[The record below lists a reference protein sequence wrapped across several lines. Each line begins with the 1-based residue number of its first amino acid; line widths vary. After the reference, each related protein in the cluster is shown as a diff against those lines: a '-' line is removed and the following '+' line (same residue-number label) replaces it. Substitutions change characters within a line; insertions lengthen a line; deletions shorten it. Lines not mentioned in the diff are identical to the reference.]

1 MQLVLDASAVL
12 QLASSPQG
20 FAHLGDHDL
29 VAPPLMWSGAIAVL
43 HESQWRGDISASLA
57 LETRARI
64 LTAPVRAHIGMQP
77 LVDAWQI
84 ADQLG
89 WAKTYDAEY
98 VALARRLGCRLLTLD
113 NRLRRGVD
121 RLVESIGPSEL

>member
-1 MQLVLDASAVL
+1 
-12 QLASSPQG
+12 
-20 FAHLGDHDL
+20 
-29 VAPPLMWSGAIAVL
+29 MWSGAIAVL

-113 NRLRRGVD
+113 NWLRRGVD